1 MNEKE
6 KKQEQQPLSGYPI
19 TFSIYAHDAQEVE
32 ELRMAVVAFIGH
44 HARQGRAVDAAR
56 LAKAISNWDK
66 NPLVKNQIIQ
76 YFK

>member
-6 KKQEQQPLSGYPI
+6 NVQKEPLKGFPI
-19 TFSIYAHDAQEVE
+19 TFNVYARDEQEVE
-32 ELRMAVVAFIGH
+32 ELRMAVVAFIGC

-56 LAKAISNWDK
+56 LAKAVANWDK
-66 NPLVKNQIIQ
+66 NPIVRNQIIS